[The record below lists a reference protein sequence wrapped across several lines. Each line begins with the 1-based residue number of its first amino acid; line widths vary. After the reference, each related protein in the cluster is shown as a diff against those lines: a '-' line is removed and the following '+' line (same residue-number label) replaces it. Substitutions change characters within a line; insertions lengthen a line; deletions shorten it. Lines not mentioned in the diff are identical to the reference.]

1 MCRGP
6 GRQAASASDA
16 EDAIRRAD
24 RSGVQKVRSD
34 PLTERVITIG
44 VLYPMVAFAAV
55 PLLGL
60 LNVDDVVSHPDSSR
74 RRSNGLRHSGQSPH
88 ASPGPGMRPLRPL
101 KAALRL
107 APRTCSR
114 MVSVRP

>member
-1 MCRGP
+1 VCRGP
-6 GRQAASASDA
+6 GRQAASASDV

-60 LNVDDVVSHPDSSR
+60 LDVDDVVSHPDSSR
-74 RRSNGLRHSGQSPH
+74 RRSNGLRHSG
-88 ASPGPGMRPLRPL
+88 
-101 KAALRL
+101 
-107 APRTCSR
+107 
-114 MVSVRP
+114 